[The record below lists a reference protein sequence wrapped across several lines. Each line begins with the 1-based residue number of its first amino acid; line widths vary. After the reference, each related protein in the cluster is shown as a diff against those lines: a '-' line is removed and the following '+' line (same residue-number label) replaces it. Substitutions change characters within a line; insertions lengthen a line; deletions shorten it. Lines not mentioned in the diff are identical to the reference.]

1 MLWAYYTTPQRS
13 TGETPYSLAYGVEVV
28 ISIEISLCSTRTL
41 EFSPVMNEEAMVRQ
55 LDSLKECQEALTI
68 CLANY
73 QQKLA
78 QRYNKDVKMREFGA
92 SDLVLRRAVG
102 GARDI
107 SAEKLT
113 SN

>member
-1 MLWAYYTTPQRS
+1 M
-13 TGETPYSLAYGVEVV
+13 
-28 ISIEISLCSTRTL
+28 
-41 EFSPVMNEEAMVRQ
+41 
-55 LDSLKECQEALTI
+55 TI

-92 SDLVLRRAVG
+92 SDLVLRRVVG

>member
-13 TGETPYSLAYGVEVV
+13 KGETPYSLAYGVEVV

-55 LDSLKECQEALTI
+55 LDSLEECQEALTI
-68 CLANY
+68 RLANY

-92 SDLVLRRAVG
+92 SDLVLRRVVG
-102 GARDI
+102 GAWDI